1 MTLSVVIVGITHW
14 HAPRYMEM
22 LAARGASVVGACD
35 IDAIAGAAV
44 AGKAGIFF
52 MSDADLLIQKTR
64 PDFAIVLP
72 RHDRATL
79 EISTVAARGVAM
91 LVEKPM
97 GRNAVEARASA
108 DAIRRYGVFAST
120 CFPNRYLSI
129 WKVYKE
135 LAAQD
140 ALGTLMHAHFRTING
155 PPSRYIDY
163 GVPWMLDPAISGG
176 GAIRNLG
183 IHGADAIASLAGG
196 RELTLKGSHISSN
209 GYHGAVEDFGTAIF
223 STSDGFTATLEAGY
237 TYANLQEGGDY
248 EWRIA
253 TTGVYLHECNGRLRV
268 HKRGGVLEEHS
279 VHTPHFA
286 YERMANAAL
295 DAFESGR
302 QPPVPVETCVRSVEL
317 QDMIYAATN
326 VVNIS

>member
-1 MTLSVVIVGITHW
+1 M
-14 HAPRYMEM
+14 
-22 LAARGASVVGACD
+22 VGACD

-44 AGKAGIFF
+44 AEKAGILF
-52 MSDADLLIQKTR
+52 MPDADLLIQKTR

-72 RHDRATL
+72 RHDRAPL

-97 GRNAVEARASA
+97 GRNAAEARASA
-108 DAIRRYGVFAST
+108 DAIQRHGIFAST

-129 WKVYKE
+129 WNVYQE
-135 LAAQD
+135 LVAQG

-196 RELTLKGSHISSN
+196 RELTLTGGQISSN

-248 EWRIA
+248 ELRIA
-253 TTGVYLHECNGRLRV
+253 TTEVYLHECNGRLRV
-268 HKRGGVLEEHS
+268 HRRGGVLEELS

-295 DAFESGR
+295 DAFESGS
-302 QPPVPVETCVRSVEL
+302 QPPVPVEACVRAVAL
-317 QDMIYAATN
+317 QDMIYAAN
-326 VVNIS
+326 KVVNLN